1 MGLQLE
7 AVVELFHRESRST
20 GYRHSSAK
28 SQLSWRPYFLS
39 SISSQSW
46 FYHGPLGDILS
57 IQSTDKPF
65 RSGAPAT
72 HTRPSYL

>member
-7 AVVELFHRESRST
+7 PVVELFHRESRST
-20 GYRHSSAK
+20 GYHHSSAK
-28 SQLSWRPYFLS
+28 SQLSRRPYFLF

-46 FYHGPLGDILS
+46 FHHGPLGDILS
-57 IQSTDKPF
+57 TEKPF
-65 RSGAPAT
+65 RSGAPAM